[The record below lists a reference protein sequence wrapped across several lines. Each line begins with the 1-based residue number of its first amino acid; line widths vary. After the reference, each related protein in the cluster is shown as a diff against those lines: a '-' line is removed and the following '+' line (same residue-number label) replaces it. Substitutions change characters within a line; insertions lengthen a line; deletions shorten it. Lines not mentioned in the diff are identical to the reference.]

1 MKLTTEVIC
10 FANNSKLSDSDIC
23 DEQLYL
29 ASIMVWVAK
38 YERRI
43 TFTFETSWI

>member
-1 MKLTTEVIC
+1 MKLTKEVIC

-23 DEQLYL
+23 EDQLYL

-38 YERRI
+38 YEQRI
-43 TFTFETSWI
+43 AFTFETGLI